1 MQAVAARVG
10 EGRVGG
16 AAARELG
23 IDLDHVAH
31 VHHQHEGRAAFGGG
45 QGAGVAFGLAAGA
58 QHAVVEAAGVAGGLE
73 LLGLQH
79 EVAAP
84 VAVDAAAAGAAV
96 AVLEGDG
103 ALEHVVLRGAGVR
116 PLDAEQRAQL
126 DDEALRRGQ
135 LAGGHALPAGDEG
148 AGVVVRFH
156 GEKWRPRLS
165 GVRQQLLVL

>member
-1 MQAVAARVG
+1 
-10 EGRVGG
+10 
-16 AAARELG
+16 
-23 IDLDHVAH
+23 
-31 VHHQHEGRAAFGGG
+31 
-45 QGAGVAFGLAAGA
+45 
-58 QHAVVEAAGVAGGLE
+58 
-73 LLGLQH
+73 
-79 EVAAP
+79 
-84 VAVDAAAAGAAV
+84 
-96 AVLEGDG
+96 VLEGDG

-148 AGVVVRFH
+148 AGVVVRVH